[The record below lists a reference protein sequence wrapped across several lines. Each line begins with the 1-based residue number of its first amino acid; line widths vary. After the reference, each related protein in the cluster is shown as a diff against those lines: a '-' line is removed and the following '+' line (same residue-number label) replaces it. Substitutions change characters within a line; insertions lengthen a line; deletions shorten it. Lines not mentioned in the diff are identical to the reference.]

1 MLRILTLLL
10 PLSVFGSVLPVDQAI
25 PVRFGARFAEGADG
39 RVARF
44 DEERGILLPVES
56 AGGETEVVLRCRLPK
71 GRSCRLEVRGHGL
84 NLSQAV
90 VGTGATADVVLGRG
104 RLSPGLGRLEINAPG
119 ARGLELSGVRLPNV
133 SATSPAVLPVSTAY
147 VDDGKG
153 GVRSWHRLALRAGG
167 EARLPVVSD
176 REGEVTLVIARGRS
190 SGSLSVGATG
200 AEPRRLA
207 AAPEG
212 GAAKVSL
219 RVTKGTQLIRLRAL
233 DGDVAI
239 EGIVLEGRPVS
250 SLWSL
255 PNGNAQSVHFG
266 YPVPEGVRAVWAYA
280 EAVAE
285 PGPEST
291 YHCVLGFNQG
301 YFGYQVRYQ
310 RGRPDDRWFIYS
322 LWDNGYVRN
331 HEKQQ
336 SAEELRDKVVTLL
349 AKGPGVNASA
359 FDHEGSGGHSH
370 LPFRWKDGVTYKFL
384 LGVQAD
390 GPAAIFSAWVD
401 GPEIGGWRFLTSFRR
416 PSTEARLDGL
426 HSFVEDWTGRQGDR
440 ERACRYRNLWVADAD
455 GRWSRLTQ
463 AHATATAE
471 LGRRD
476 FSHRVVGDAVELR
489 TGGYRHAEGRQG
501 LVLEIPVAGSAPS
514 VDFAR
519 LPRSGN

>member
-1 MLRILTLLL
+1 MFRAFLLLL
-10 PLSVFGSVLPVDQAI
+10 PLSLLGSTLGVDQAI
-25 PVRFGARFAEGADG
+25 PVRFGAGFADGPEG

-44 DEERGILLPVES
+44 DDERGILLPVES
-56 AGGETEVVLRCRLPK
+56 AGGDTEVVVRCRLPK
-71 GRSCRLEVRGHGL
+71 GRPCRIEVRGHGL

-90 VGTGATADVVLGRG
+90 VGTGELVDVPLGKG
-104 RLSPGLGRLEINAPG
+104 RLSSGLGRLEINAPG
-119 ARGLELSGVRLPNV
+119 ARGLELHAVRLTDLAA
-133 SATSPAVLPVSTAY
+133 SSPAVLPLSTAY
-147 VDDGKG
+147 VDDNKG
-153 GVRSWHRLALRAGG
+153 GPRSWHGLGLRAGG

-176 REGEVTLVIARGRS
+176 REGEVTLVIARGKA
-190 SGSLSVGATG
+190 SGSLSVMGVG
-200 AEPRRLA
+200 AEPRLLA
-207 AAPEG
+207 AASEG
-212 GAAKVSL
+212 GTS
-219 RVTKGTQLIRLRAL
+219 RVQVRVAKGTQLIRLKAA

-239 EGIVLEGRPVS
+239 EGIVLEGRAVS

-255 PNGNAQSVHFG
+255 PNGAAQSVHYG
-266 YPVPEGVRAVWAYA
+266 YPVPQGVRAVWAYA
-280 EAVAE
+280 EAIAE

-291 YHCVLGFNQG
+291 YHCVLGFGQG

-331 HEKQQ
+331 HEKNE
-336 SAEELRDKVVTLL
+336 SSEELRDKVVTLL

-370 LPFRWKDGVTYKFL
+370 LPFRWKDGVPYKFL

-390 GPAAIFSAWVD
+390 GPAAVFSAWVD

-416 PSTEARLDGL
+416 PSTGARLDGL
-426 HSFVEDWTGRQGDR
+426 YSFVEDWSGRQGDQ
-440 ERACRYRNLWVADAD
+440 ERACRYRNLWVADAE
-455 GRWSRLTQ
+455 GRWHRLTRAQ
-463 AHATATAE
+463 ATATAE

-476 FSHRVVGDAVELR
+476 FGHRIVGDSIELR
-489 TGGYRHAEGRQG
+489 TGGYGHADGRQG
-501 LVLEIPVAGSAPS
+501 FALDIPVSGTAPS